1 MAKEHTD
8 SLKSLI
14 EELCRLPGL
23 GARSAERI
31 VLYLLE
37 APNEEV
43 LALAQAI
50 RKLKTSIRHC
60 SVCFNLTEAKLCSI
74 CSDDTRDRS
83 VICVVEL
90 PKDLMHIEATGA
102 YKGLYHVLGGHIAPL
117 DGIGPDKLNIDSLL
131 SRARDSQV
139 KEIILSTNPTV
150 EGDGTALHLASLLV
164 SRRSRGLESTKV
176 RITRPARGLAS
187 GATLEFASKDTIA
200 EAITGRQPLP

>member
-1 MAKEHTD
+1 MAAEHTD
-8 SLKSLI
+8 SLARLI

-31 VLYLLE
+31 ALYLLE

-60 SVCFNLTEAKLCSI
+60 SVCFNLTEAQLCSI

-90 PKDLMHIEATGA
+90 PKDVMRIEATSA
-102 YKGLYHVLGGHIAPL
+102 YQGLYHVLGGHIAPL

-131 SRARDSQV
+131 SRARDLEV
-139 KEIILSTNPTV
+139 KEIILSTNPTI
-150 EGDGTALHLASLLV
+150 EGDGTALHIASL
-164 SRRSRGLESTKV
+164 LESTKV

-187 GATLEFASKDTIA
+187 GASLEFASKDTIA
-200 EAITGRQPLP
+200 EAITGRQLLP

>member
-1 MAKEHTD
+1 MAEEHTD
-8 SLKSLI
+8 PLKSLI
-14 EELCRLPGL
+14 AQLCRLPGL

-31 VLYLLE
+31 AMYLLE
-37 APNEEV
+37 APHDQV
-43 LALAQAI
+43 LALAQSI

-90 PKDLMHIEATGA
+90 PKDVMRIEATGS

-131 SRARDSQV
+131 SRARAPAV
-139 KEIILSTNPTV
+139 KEIILSTNPNV
-150 EGDGTALHLASLLV
+150 EGDGTSLHIASLLAP
-164 SRRSRGLESTKV
+164 TKIK
-176 RITRPARGLAS
+176 ITRLSRGLAS
-187 GATLEFASKDTIA
+187 GATIEFASKDTIA
-200 EAITGRQPLP
+200 QAITGRQPMP